1 MCLHFPGRW
10 SNLQIHSN
18 TYAVNAGQEFSDEAS
33 WGEGDRKS
41 MPKYWFLHRQIN
53 TEWFVLAIIQKRRLT
68 GLNMTV
74 YEDKLFYTSCFSRN
88 AFLSTAYSQI
98 TSTDTCKNIPIFIQV
113 WKTSSPDFPTVNS
126 RREEKKKKI
135 KGSSYERRMCLNNL
149 AWRSSALCANM
160 EIWQVD
166 QSKDLAQIFTNPALC
181 TCVPA
186 VIKHPFSPL
195 SPESLQQF
203 VEGLGKRRPFWQALY
218 SPPLYSQTQSGRLQ
232 R

>member
-1 MCLHFPGRW
+1 MKQFTNTL
-10 SNLQIHSN
+10 

-33 WGEGDRKS
+33 WGEGDRES

-126 RREEKKKKI
+126 RREEKKKII
-135 KGSSYERRMCLNNL
+135 KKKEAAMRGGCAWTTWLEGALRSVPT
-149 AWRSSALCANM
+149 WRS
-160 EIWQVD
+160 D
-166 QSKDLAQIFTNPALC
+166 
-181 TCVPA
+181 
-186 VIKHPFSPL
+186 
-195 SPESLQQF
+195 
-203 VEGLGKRRPFWQALY
+203 R
-218 SPPLYSQTQSGRLQ
+218 
-232 R
+232 

>member
-1 MCLHFPGRW
+1 
-10 SNLQIHSN
+10 
-18 TYAVNAGQEFSDEAS
+18 
-33 WGEGDRKS
+33 
-41 MPKYWFLHRQIN
+41 
-53 TEWFVLAIIQKRRLT
+53 
-68 GLNMTV
+68 
-74 YEDKLFYTSCFSRN
+74 
-88 AFLSTAYSQI
+88 
-98 TSTDTCKNIPIFIQV
+98 
-113 WKTSSPDFPTVNS
+113 
-126 RREEKKKKI
+126 
-135 KGSSYERRMCLNNL
+135 MCLNNL

-203 VEGLGKRRPFWQALY
+203 VEGLRKWRPFWQALY

-232 R
+232 RQKGSFSTWPLSKKNISFRKKKGHFQRSSVLSIAELCNLCSPANLKSCRVSLELHYINI